1 MKMKLLW
8 GLAPLVLAGMGAVQA
23 EGVRMYRADEVPN
36 ASDIANMLRG
46 GAAAS
51 HKPKMRGIALD
62 PAYQK
67 PAPAPAPAPSAVYH
81 APEPAAPAV
90 ATAEPAEGAFALPV
104 RFGFNSAEI
113 QPDAMPQL
121 DAVAEGIKLV
131 PEARVV
137 IEGHTD
143 ASGSNAYNQRLS
155 YRRAS
160 AVKQYLVYRHGIRSQ
175 SLVVIGK
182 GEDEPLDPAN
192 PYAPENRRVQFR
204 AAQ

>member
-1 MKMKLLW
+1 MKTKLLW
-8 GLAPLVLAGMGAVQA
+8 GLIPLILAGMSVAQA
-23 EGVRMYRADEVPN
+23 EGVRMYRAGEVLDPH
-36 ASDIANMLRG
+36 DIANMLKP
-46 GAAAS
+46 
-51 HKPKMRGIALD
+51 KPKMRGIALD

-67 PAPAPAPAPSAVYH
+67 PAAAPAPAAVYH
-81 APEPAAPAV
+81 APAPTAPVAAAAPA
-90 ATAEPAEGAFALPV
+90 EEGAFALPV

-113 QPDAMPQL
+113 LPDATSQI

-131 PEARVV
+131 PGARVV

-143 ASGSNAYNQRLS
+143 AAGSAAYNQRLS

-160 AVKQYLVYRHGIRSQ
+160 AVKQYLVYRHGISSQ
-175 SLVVIGK
+175 SLVVEGK
-182 GEDEPLDPAN
+182 GESEPLDPAN